1 MNFIENLFHIAPD
14 DGSGLLEFMILGVL
28 GLAFLLHIIRN
39 GNLKRYRPRIF
50 KSARTAPLR
59 QTPPALAPLSHARQQ
74 ALRSL
79 RLRE

>member
-59 QTPPALAPLSHARQQ
+59 QL
-74 ALRSL
+74 LR
-79 RLRE
+79 R